1 MNAALGTAAQ
11 SATRQKNTF
20 VAARIPRLYLRRD
33 DNRLILESVQTLVE
47 LNWGKE
53 HDCAGSRPVGKPID
67 SYGTD
72 VGQDP
77 QDIHPFN
84 CHSSAPAHQ
93 PIKHL
98 WNGAKNLISIIQ
110 HDGLES
116 TVAAFKDPIRA
127 KVLDY
132 RI

>member
-1 MNAALGTAAQ
+1 MI
-11 SATRQKNTF
+11 
-20 VAARIPRLYLRRD
+20 VRD
-33 DNRLILESVQTLVE
+33 RGLSE
-47 LNWGKE
+47 
-53 HDCAGSRPVGKPID
+53 KPID

-84 CHSSAPAHQ
+84 CHSSAPVHQ

-98 WNGAKNLISIIQ
+98 WNGAKNLISNIQ
-110 HDGLES
+110 RDDLES